1 MRGSKAYLLTSFIVS
16 ACSAGGSPNPY
27 GRSAN
32 SDPTSSTV
40 SSATP
45 APAPSLIDLTTGTLD
60 VPSNGSAANLGTETI
75 CDGKDDNQ
83 NGIIDDVDKGQDGL
97 CDCLNIGFLGDI
109 ASDAGS
115 NTTAFQTWLESRSSV
130 PVTRLDAR
138 AELTATALAPIQ
150 VLIVGNMTARIS
162 GNSPA
167 YSAAELGAL
176 KAWIEVRGAGMMTLA
191 GFTGTE
197 SHMLPTTQ
205 LLNPFGLGYDYS
217 GRGAGVLGE
226 GAPPM
231 VITGIVAQHPTVE
244 NVKALGVYYGYPVT
258 GDGQVIIRERSFDLA
273 MAKELGKGRVFSFGD
288 EWITQDKLWQPGAL
302 PTDLDVTQ
310 FWLNVIS
317 WLSPANECKVS
328 IPKIIR

>member
-1 MRGSKAYLLTSFIVS
+1 LTD
-16 ACSAGGSPNPY
+16 G
-27 GRSAN
+27 
-32 SDPTSSTV
+32 TV
-40 SSATP
+40 D
-45 APAPSLIDLTTGTLD
+45 APSD
-60 VPSNGSAANLGTETI
+60 GSAVNLGTETI

-138 AELTATALAPIQ
+138 AELTTAALAPLQ

-176 KAWIEVRGAGMMTLA
+176 QTWVENRGAGMMTLA

-197 SHMLPTTQ
+197 SHMLPTAQ
-205 LLNPFGLGYDYS
+205 LLAPFGLGYDYQ

-231 VITGIVAQHPTVE
+231 VIAGIVAMHPTVE
-244 NVKALGVYYGYPVT
+244 NVKALGVYYGYPVI

-273 MAKELGKGRVFSFGD
+273 MAKELGKGRVFTFGD

-302 PTDLDVTQ
+302 PTNLDVTQ